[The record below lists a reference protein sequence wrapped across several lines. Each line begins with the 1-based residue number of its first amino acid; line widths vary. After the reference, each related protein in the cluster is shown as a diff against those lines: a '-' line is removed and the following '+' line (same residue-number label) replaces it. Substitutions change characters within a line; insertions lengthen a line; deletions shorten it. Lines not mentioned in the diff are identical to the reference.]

1 MDLALSTISPG
12 ATRMIRLDHS
22 HVLVTFHRYKI
33 DTNPRVKQGL
43 VDTICTALEIHAQLE
58 EEIFYPALREVTD
71 NEAIRK
77 SVPEHDE
84 MRRLIA
90 QLRGMEATDPAYDDT
105 VMELMRDVLHH
116 VADEETILLPEAERV
131 LADRLGELGAAMTK
145 RRMQLVLPRSG
156 EIASDMARSI
166 PTPVYLLG
174 GIAGL
179 ACLTALSMM
188 RRDKAGWR

>member
-58 EEIFYPALREVTD
+58 EEIFYPAIREVTD

-90 QLRGMEATDPAYDDT
+90 KLRGMEPTDPAYDDT

-116 VADEETILLPEAERV
+116 VADEETILLPEAERI
-131 LADRLGELGAAMTK
+131 LADRLGELG
-145 RRMQLVLPRSG
+145 LPRSG
-156 EIASDMARSI
+156 EIACDMARSI

-179 ACLTALSMM
+179 ACLAAFGMM
-188 RRDKAGWR
+188 RRDDRSWR

>member
-58 EEIFYPALREVTD
+58 EEIFYPAIREVTD

-90 QLRGMEATDPAYDDT
+90 KLRGMEPTDPAYDDT

-116 VADEETILLPEAERV
+116 VADEETILLPEAERI

-156 EIASDMARSI
+156 EIACDMARSI

-179 ACLTALSMM
+179 ACLAAFGMM
-188 RRDKAGWR
+188 RRDDRNWR

>member
-58 EEIFYPALREVTD
+58 EEIFYPAIREVTD

-179 ACLTALSMM
+179 ACLTALGMM